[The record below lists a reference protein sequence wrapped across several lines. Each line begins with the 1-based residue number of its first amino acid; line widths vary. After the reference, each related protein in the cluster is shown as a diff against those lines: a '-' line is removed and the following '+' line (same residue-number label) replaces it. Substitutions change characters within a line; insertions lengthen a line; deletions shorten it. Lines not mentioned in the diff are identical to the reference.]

1 MAEILLKPSSLS
13 KIIPLSFD
21 LNDTNAS
28 NAAQLM
34 TKRQFNTADTDAWF
48 QISLDDFVATAGSFD
63 ITLFNLNDKS
73 VFNHTGKPFTTNP
86 FYYKLDSESDETTN
100 EIRHAGR
107 WIGQIVVTLANGDSA
122 TRKFIF
128 DIEGHILDGADVQTI
143 LLEDYNA
150 LIATINASK
159 DLLAQYNVD
168 YAALLVDL
176 AAAET
181 ARTATYNQLVADQQA
196 NIDAFD
202 VALDTGIVA
211 ANLAT
216 KLQTFEA
223 TNNSRLL
230 SAEQQLADS
239 ESKRELIS
247 RKKRTV
253 LLTFVD
259 DDTKST
265 VMDRWP
271 QIIQEKNI
279 KMNLAVIT
287 GGIGETGSLTWQQ
300 IKDLKAM
307 GAVPVVHCH
316 NHIPYTT
323 LTETELRTDMKTALS
338 LFKANGLHSDA
349 LVYVGGAHNALVR
362 KVTRDYFRCGVT
374 VQSSNP
380 ANDINYPPL
389 NQYAIRRRPLAETTY
404 ADYKAW
410 LDLAIANNGWL
421 VFMSHSQFAE
431 FDATQVQYI
440 KDLIDYARTQGVEIV
455 TLEEG
460 LDIYGNLLDQ
470 GDYSGVGEDYT
481 IIDCEGNMHS
491 TKFNQYNYDH
501 NDALT
506 GNDIPTTYPKNKT
519 QINIIG
525 YNMRTTFPE
534 SLYGILETVT
544 GVNYYFCR
552 QTFIP
557 AQKDYTFTR
566 RAISDGTAWTPW
578 VKVITQTELD
588 ALPYQI
594 KDINAY
600 TEATRPSEFSTGV
613 TVFPVNGGNP
623 FNGLAGFVTN
633 YKIGSG
639 LDWYKQ
645 ELRAYG
651 SNQVFSRKTTGGD
664 AWDVW
669 QKISVV

>member
-1 MAEILLKPSSLS
+1 MITPLS
-13 KIIPLSFD
+13 KVIEINFNLTETINT
-21 LNDTNAS
+21 LLANA
-28 NAAQLM
+28 M
-34 TKRQFNTADTDAWF
+34 TGKQFNTADTDAWF
-48 QISLDDFVATAGSFD
+48 EFGFTDANIQNGT
-63 ITLFNLNDKS
+63 FNLTLINLKDESKFEHEGIA
-73 VFNHTGKPFTTNP
+73 FNSNP
-86 FYYKLDSESDETTN
+86 FYYKLDSGADMQTN
-100 EIRHAGR
+100 EIKHAGT
-107 WIGQIVVTLANGDSA
+107 WIGQLVVTLANGKSA
-122 TRKFIF
+122 TQKFMF
-128 DIEGHILDGADVQTI
+128 DIESHILDGTVASVTMLEGYSVLMAQI
-143 LLEDYNA
+143 ENAKELLD
-150 LIATINASK
+150 
-159 DLLAQYNVD
+159 QYNID
-168 YAALLVDL
+168 YAALLADL
-176 AAAET
+176 
-181 ARTATYNQLVADQQA
+181 
-196 NIDAFD
+196 
-202 VALDTGIVA
+202 
-211 ANLAT
+211 
-216 KLQTFEA
+216 EA
-223 TNNSRLL
+223 IYNSRLF
-230 SAEQQLADS
+230 SVEQQLADS

-247 RKKRTV
+247 RKKRKV

-287 GGIGETGSLTWQQ
+287 GGVGETGSLTWQQ

-316 NHIPYTT
+316 NHIEYTT
-323 LTETELRTDMKTALS
+323 LTETELRTDMQTALS

-349 LVYVGGAHNALVR
+349 LVYVGGSHNALVR

-374 VQSSNP
+374 VQSTTP
-380 ANDINYPPL
+380 TNDINYPPL

-455 TLEEG
+455 TLDEG

-470 GDYSGVGEDYT
+470 GDYSGVSENYT

-491 TKFNQYNYDH
+491 TKFNQYNYEY
-501 NDALT
+501 NTALT
-506 GNDIPTTYPKNKT
+506 GNDIPTTYPQNKT
-519 QINIIG
+519 KVNIID
-525 YNMRTTFPE
+525 YNMRSTFPE

-544 GVNYYFCR
+544 GVNYYYCR
-552 QTFIP
+552 QTFSP

-594 KDINAY
+594 KDINAH
-600 TEATRPSEFSTGV
+600 TEATLPSEFSTGV
-613 TVFPVNGGNP
+613 TVFPVNGDNP
-623 FNGLAGFVTN
+623 FNGLAGIVTN
-633 YKIGSG
+633 YKMGSG
-639 LDWYKQ
+639 VDWYKQ

-651 SNQVFSRKTTGGD
+651 SNQVFSRKTIGGD
-664 AWDVW
+664 TWDVW
-669 QKISVV
+669 QKISAV